1 MIATKCDLQ
10 REVEAQEGFE
20 FMKSVNGTF
29 FIETSAKQSI
39 KVDELFYKAA
49 ETMFKFYSISKDY
62 RDLVKPERMTMSV
75 AHQLPNSRITLSGSA
90 FQ

>member
-1 MIATKCDLQ
+1 
-10 REVEAQEGFE
+10 VEAEEGFQ

-29 FIETSAKQSI
+29 FIETSAKESI

-49 ETMFKFYSISKDY
+49 ETMFKFYEVSKDY

-75 AHQLPNSRITLSGSA
+75 LNQLPNSRITLSHSVLNE
-90 FQ
+90 